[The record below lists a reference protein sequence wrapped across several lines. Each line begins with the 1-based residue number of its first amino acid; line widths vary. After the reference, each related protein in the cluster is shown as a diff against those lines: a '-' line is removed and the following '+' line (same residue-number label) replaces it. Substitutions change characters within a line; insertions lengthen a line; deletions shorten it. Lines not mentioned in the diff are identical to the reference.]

1 MTLGHPF
8 FRYVLVGLGSLATDL
23 SLFALLTHGAELD
36 PLVANLISRP
46 MGGLVCYL
54 LNRRFTF
61 RSTGAVP
68 GELARFTAVF
78 LVSLGLTEALLALF
92 CHVLTFGPVV
102 GKDLAEACAFFFNF
116 FALKHFTFRRSRA
129 A

>member
-1 MTLGHPF
+1 MTAGHPF
-8 FRYVLVGLGSLATDL
+8 FRYLLAGLASLATDF
-23 SLFALLTHGAELD
+23 SLYALLTHGAELD
-36 PLVANLISRP
+36 PLVANLVSRP
-46 MGGLVCYL
+46 IGGLVCYQ

-61 RSTGAVP
+61 RSTEAVP

-78 LVSLGLTEALLALF
+78 LVSFGLTEVLLGLF

-116 FALKHFTFRRSRA
+116 FALKHFTFRRSRTA
-129 A
+129 